1 MTSTSDAP
9 HKVYRD
15 RFEVI
20 FAKGGATIGLFVT
33 RGWLQNALDARGLP
47 LAREL
52 SDQDFAHH
60 VFRCCETNDM
70 LAHAIAS
77 RNNGGRAFGKSVTGV
92 RYVEDD
98 ALTALLDGSTIAVP
112 MQIIEGIKAKLR
124 WLENAGPEDESQ
136 ADYLCPDKDGHL
148 WVLSAGSIGVAP
160 ALRIIAQEDGTHE
173 VHVINVCDGTL
184 TARSAIDLSDP
195 GAAIRSALD
204 VWEATEV

>member
-20 FAKGGATIGLFVT
+20 FTKGGATIGLFVT

-47 LAREL
+47 LAQEL

-77 RNNGGRAFGKSVTGV
+77 RNSGGRAFGKSVAGV
-92 RYVEDD
+92 SKV
-98 ALTALLDGSTIAVP
+98 T
-112 MQIIEGIKAKLR
+112 R
-124 WLENAGPEDESQ
+124 WRR
-136 ADYLCPDKDGHL
+136 C
-148 WVLSAGSIGVAP
+148 W
-160 ALRIIAQEDGTHE
+160 
-173 VHVINVCDGTL
+173 
-184 TARSAIDLSDP
+184 TARRSRYRCRSLRASRPSSDGWKTP
-195 GAAIRSALD
+195 GPRTNRRPTTCAR
-204 VWEATEV
+204 TRTGTCGF